1 MPATLRNVLIAL
13 ALAIV
18 VVLLLIP
25 AYQDSAHRMRMNEIV
40 AAAGACKEK
49 VAAYAWDRKRFPAD
63 AAQAGCTAGDSAH
76 VAQVR
81 VSGGRV
87 EVVIRKT
94 NPSIDGRSLVL
105 EATKDGQATQRAAT
119 GDRIEAWHCS
129 TTAGSGNFKYFP
141 ANCRRD
147 PLPP

>member
-1 MPATLRNVLIAL
+1 MPAPIRNILIA
-13 ALAIV
+13 AAFAVAIV
-18 VVLLLIP
+18 LFLIP
-25 AYQDSAHRMRMNEIV
+25 SYQDSAPRMRMNEIV

-76 VAQVR
+76 VAEVR

-87 EVVIRKT
+87 DTVIRKM
-94 NPSIDGRSLVL
+94 NPSIDGRALVL
-105 EATKDGQATQRAAT
+105 EAMRDEQATQRAAA
-119 GDRIEAWHCS
+119 GDWIKAWHCS
-129 TTAGSGNFKYFP
+129 TTAGPGNFKYFP
-141 ANCRRD
+141 ADCRRD